1 MKEGNTGFG
10 VGLQDILILPQLAG
24 DDVRIGTQM
33 LDPGSFQQLGLPP
46 PIFQKSEQVGQQHVT
61 GTGHAAHVA
70 GVSSLGPCRKQD
82 PATQVGIREESLFYV
97 LKS

>member
-10 VGLQDILILPQLAG
+10 GGLQDILILPQLAG

-33 LDPGSFQQLGLPP
+33 LDPGSFQHSGCLQV
-46 PIFQKSEQVGQQHVT
+46 FQKSEQVGQQHVT
-61 GTGHAAHVA
+61 GTGHATHIA
-70 GVSSLGPCRKQD
+70 GVSSLGPWRKQD